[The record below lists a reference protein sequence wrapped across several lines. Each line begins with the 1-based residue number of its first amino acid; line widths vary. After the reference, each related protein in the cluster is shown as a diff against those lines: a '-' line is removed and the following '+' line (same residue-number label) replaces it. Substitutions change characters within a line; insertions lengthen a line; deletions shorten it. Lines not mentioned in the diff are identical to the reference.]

1 MASLWSSAD
10 WACMACSWWAADM
23 GGGRPP
29 GRSRG
34 YGVPGGETKKQ
45 NKKRFI
51 IITSGR
57 AQFDRVD
64 VIFLVMR
71 DCIGAYQRLGGAAF
85 RVHVA
90 AGRGE
95 GWGWRQEGKGS
106 GPGEVQLPGDLLPGD
121 GPPNLE
127 DTQDIH
133 HHLLGV
139 RVFGSGHS
147 HFKIMY
153 HTKCMLHK
161 LQKHCLM

>member
-1 MASLWSSAD
+1 M
-10 WACMACSWWAADM
+10 
-23 GGGRPP
+23 
-29 GRSRG
+29 
-34 YGVPGGETKKQ
+34 
-45 NKKRFI
+45 
-51 IITSGR
+51 
-57 AQFDRVD
+57 
-64 VIFLVMR
+64 IFPVMR
-71 DCIGAYQRLGGAAF
+71 NCIGAYRRLGGAAF
-85 RVHVA
+85 RVHVV
-90 AGRGE
+90 AGQGE

-153 HTKCMLHK
+153 HRKCMLHK
-161 LQKHCLM
+161 LLKHYLVHNSNYKRYYYPISSYAFKDIVIYITQPSPTLAYKQFS